1 LTDAACF
8 LAGRVKD
15 LSASSFAL
23 QKGYFSTLKN
33 GVAGPTYQTS
43 HFLYTKFLQFLR
55 SMIKFYFWGVKSL
68 RIVSRQV
75 FNTHL
80 FFIKATD
87 LSEASQEA
95 VEEKLRATD
104 RQ

>member
-1 LTDAACF
+1 MRI
-8 LAGRVKD
+8 GRGMN
-15 LSASSFAL
+15 SSNETTAL
-23 QKGYFSTLKN
+23 LFRRLLFYSEEWGSSTLK
-33 GVAGPTYQTS
+33 GHIAHV
-43 HFLYTKFLQFLR
+43 YTKFLQFLR
-55 SMIKFYFWGVKSL
+55 SMIKFYFWGVKCSG
-68 RIVSRQV
+68 IVSRRG
-75 FNTHL
+75 FNMHI

>member
-1 LTDAACF
+1 MYEHFKWNYC
-8 LAGRVKD
+8 
-15 LSASSFAL
+15 FAL

-33 GVAGPTYQTS
+33 GVAGTLKCQAYLPNITL
-43 HFLYTKFLQFLR
+43 LYTKFLQFLR
-55 SMIKFYFWGVKSL
+55 SMITFYFWGVKCSG
-68 RIVSRQV
+68 IVSRQV
-75 FNTHL
+75 FNVDI

>member
-1 LTDAACF
+1 MKL
-8 LAGRVKD
+8 LLR
-15 LSASSFAL
+15 SSERLLF
-23 QKGYFSTLKN
+23 YSEE
-33 GVAGPTYQTS
+33 GVAGTLKFQAYLPNVTLS
-43 HFLYTKFLQFLR
+43 YTKFLQFLR
-55 SMIKFYFWGVKSL
+55 SITTFYFWSVKCSG
-68 RIVSRQV
+68 IVSRQV
-75 FNTHL
+75 FNMHI

>member
-1 LTDAACF
+1 
-8 LAGRVKD
+8 
-15 LSASSFAL
+15 
-23 QKGYFSTLKN
+23 
-33 GVAGPTYQTS
+33 
-43 HFLYTKFLQFLR
+43 
-55 SMIKFYFWGVKSL
+55 MIKFYFWSVKCWG
-68 RIVSRQV
+68 IVSRQF
-75 FNTHL
+75 FNVHI

>member
-1 LTDAACF
+1 MSGF
-8 LAGRVKD
+8 
-15 LSASSFAL
+15 
-23 QKGYFSTLKN
+23 
-33 GVAGPTYQTS
+33 PTNIRL
-43 HFLYTKFLQFLR
+43 LYTKFLQFLR
-55 SMIKFYFWGVKSL
+55 SMIKFYFWGVKCL
-68 RIVSRQV
+68 GIVIRQV
-75 FNTHL
+75 FNLHI